1 MAVEFPGKVVTSP
14 AGADLS
20 TSQFRFVTINGNG
33 QAVIASTGAPV
44 FGVLQNKP
52 KLGQAAS
59 IMVDGISKMVAPAST
74 LSAGDLVAV
83 GANGQPAPLAA
94 GNYAVGRVV
103 RGSSGGAGRILSV
116 SIEPIGTT

>member
-1 MAVEFPGKVVTSP
+1 MSWESPGKLITLA

-20 TSQFRFVTINGNG
+20 TSQFTFVSVDANGA
-33 QAVIASTGAPV
+33 AVAASTGGSA

-52 KLGQAAS
+52 TLGQAAS
-59 IMVDGISKMVAPAST
+59 IMVNGVSKMIVAGST
-74 LSAGDLVAV
+74 LSAGDVVGV
-83 GANGQPAPLAA
+83 GANARPAPLAA

-103 RGSSGGAGRILSV
+103 FGSSGSTGRILSV